1 MNLVQRVNVWYI
13 SGKFMIRADKKSEAQ
28 PTEAKKVGMIAGGT
42 GITPMLQLIRQI
54 LKNKEDKTEVSLL
67 FANQVCIV
75 LVSFFKVPYQIY
87 DNCIHVL
94 A

>member
-1 MNLVQRVNVWYI
+1 
-13 SGKFMIRADKKSEAQ
+13 MIRADKKSEAQ
-28 PTEAKKVGMIAGGT
+28 PTEVKKVGMIAGGT

-75 LVSFFKVPYQIY
+75 LISFSKYHIKFMISVYYHNQI
-87 DNCIHVL
+87 
-94 A
+94 

>member
-1 MNLVQRVNVWYI
+1 
-13 SGKFMIRADKKSEAQ
+13 MIRADKKSEAQ

-67 FANQVCIV
+67 FANQVCMV
-75 LVSFFKVPYQIY
+75 WVSFSKYHIKFIYLQFMITVYYHNQIY
-87 DNCIHVL
+87 V
-94 A
+94 